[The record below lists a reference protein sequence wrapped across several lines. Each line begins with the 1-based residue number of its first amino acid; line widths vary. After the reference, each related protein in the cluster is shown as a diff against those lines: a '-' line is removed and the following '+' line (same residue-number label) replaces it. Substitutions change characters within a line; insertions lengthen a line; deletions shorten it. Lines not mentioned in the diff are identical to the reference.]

1 MNDSVTIVIPTHCRH
16 SYLRR
21 CVDWFSKGG
30 YPIVVADSTST
41 PWNVPSPLRNVNY
54 VHVPGGF
61 EVYTNKLL
69 QALNRVNTPFVAFCA
84 DDDLILPS
92 GLDQSVDF
100 LKSNV
105 DYSFCQG
112 YSYLFQ
118 EICHNF
124 ILWPMHYDY
133 HDDSSPSW
141 LDRVCSPKS
150 TVYYGV
156 NTTSVIGEALLFM
169 EESQFLTSV
178 NHIAAIDFVLTAT
191 VAKHGK
197 FKRLRVPFGLR
208 EYSSNPTSI
217 SRGEMLFDDQFSS
230 FNRSLV
236 RHLCSN
242 SADSTIAKMRLTNL
256 IIEDFAANALYDL
269 KKPISK
275 LRDLVAAL
283 PAGLQSFCELS
294 LRIKNS
300 CQSFLRPGYLPA
312 WSVFCEPGYY
322 EAIRH
327 IRASAREE
335 PNKT

>member
-16 SYLRR
+16 GYLKR
-21 CVDWFSKGG
+21 CVDWFTRCG
-30 YPIVVADSTST
+30 YPIVVADSTSA
-41 PWNVPSPLRNVNY
+41 PWRVPSGLANVNY

-61 EVYTNKLL
+61 EVYIKKLL
-69 QALNRVNTPFVAFCA
+69 QALNHVNTPFVAFCA

-100 LKSNV
+100 LKTNP

-118 EICHNF
+118 EICHKF

-133 HDDSSPSW
+133 HDDSSPAW

-156 NTTSVIGEALLFM
+156 NITSVIGEALLFM

-178 NHIAAIDFVLTAT
+178 NHMAAIDFVLTAT
-191 VAKHGK
+191 AAKCGK
-197 FKRLRVPFGLR
+197 FKRLSVPFGMR
-208 EYSSNPTSI
+208 EYSPNPTSI
-217 SRGEMLFDDQFSS
+217 SRGEMLFDDQFSA

-236 RHLCSN
+236 KHLCSDRPD
-242 SADSTIAKMRLTNL
+242 ATDAKMRLTNL
-256 IIEDFAANALYDL
+256 IIEDFAANAQYDL
-269 KKPISK
+269 KIPNSK
-275 LRDLVAAL
+275 LRDSVAAL
-283 PAGLQSFCELS
+283 PKGLQSFCELS

-300 CQSFLRPGYLPA
+300 FQSFLRPGYFHA
-312 WSVFCEPGYY
+312 WSVFRDPGYY

-327 IRASAREE
+327 IRASSR
-335 PNKT
+335 